1 LCINLLTTISVS
13 PRNFIYLYRVNNN
26 VVFLAFAMVSVCV
39 LFLCKITMGKYIFY
53 MVLEMVVLY
62 LFQMRFISKTK
73 YNNKSMHQNTI
84 MRIICSPLQNFIWRR
99 KIYLY
104 KSEMSI
110 SFSSLID
117 LVIKL
122 RCLFICFFLDFK
134 EVCKNHII
142 FRLSL
147 KSGINLK
154 LYGEV

>member
-1 LCINLLTTISVS
+1 MCINLLTTISVS

-26 VVFLAFAMVSVCV
+26 VVLLAFAMVSVCV
-39 LFLCKITMGKYIFY
+39 FYLCKITMGKYIFY

-84 MRIICSPLQNFIWRR
+84 MRIICSPLQKVIWWR

-104 KSEMSI
+104 KTEMLI
-110 SFSSLID
+110 SCLID

-122 RCLFICFFLDFK
+122 MCLFIFFFLDFK
-134 EVCKNHII
+134 EVCKNHIM
-142 FRLSL
+142 FRLSSE
-147 KSGINLK
+147 SGIKQK
-154 LYGEV
+154 LYWEV